1 MMGPSW
7 RKMFCSES
15 TRANTDRILRD
26 PCIEVHLHTMVGEL
40 IGERGVLEGVGVED
54 IEDGSRFTLP
64 ASEVMVFL
72 GADPC
77 TAWLAGTLALDSGR
91 CLRTGP
97 DAVSPDH
104 ERAEGPVSPPELLET
119 NVPGVFAAVDVGSGS
134 VKRVAS
140 AVGEGAMGSAWRAS
154 TWRRCGSGEV
164 MAWPVRRAFRSSSG
178 SSAR

>member
-1 MMGPSW
+1 MLGPSW

-15 TRANTDRILRD
+15 TRASTDRILRA
-26 PCIEVHLHTMVGEL
+26 PCIEVQLHTKVGEL
-40 IGERGVLEGVGVED
+40 IGERDVLEGVGVED

-64 ASEVMVFL
+64 ASEIMVFV

-77 TAWLAGTLALDSGR
+77 TAWLAGTLALDSGGYV
-91 CLRTGP
+91 RTGP
-97 DAVSPDH
+97 DAVSPDR
-104 ERAEGPVSPPELLET
+104 ERVEGPVSPPELLET
-119 NVPGVFAAVDVGSGS
+119 NVPGVFAAGDMDSGS
-134 VKRVAS
+134 VKRWRPRSVK
-140 AVGEGAMGSAWRAS
+140 GRWRSAWCAS